1 MGLIKKQR
9 VRYNTDFITSF
20 FLILLLLCSSIVTIS
35 CHEENEEEVS
45 QPLFSE
51 EDIEYEDSL
60 KSYLRK
66 TYSSSI
72 SQVTVTDSSV
82 EIVGKCVGEGNF
94 CLGEITPFLDVVK
107 LDEAPYKVELT
118 SSSFKIVLDRFVA

>member
-51 EDIEYEDSL
+51 EDSEYEDSL
-60 KSYLRK
+60 KS
-66 TYSSSI
+66 
-72 SQVTVTDSSV
+72 
-82 EIVGKCVGEGNF
+82 
-94 CLGEITPFLDVVK
+94 
-107 LDEAPYKVELT
+107 
-118 SSSFKIVLDRFVA
+118 

>member
-72 SQVTVTDSSV
+72 SQVTVTDSLL
-82 EIVGKCVGEGNF
+82 G
-94 CLGEITPFLDVVK
+94 CL
-107 LDEAPYKVELT
+107 
-118 SSSFKIVLDRFVA
+118 